1 MQQCQIQYS
10 GYVPKFRIWDMFPNF
25 SPFVASP
32 SPVRSA
38 WTEVSRDANESS
50 RVSKKYE
57 KSAENISEYENSAE
71 NIALQSTLY
80 ERSKHEIKMKKTSR
94 TNVFWIETCRNTR
107 KVLKKYRKQKNLRW
121 CCGECSHPGL
131 EKAPPEFE
139 RVLTDEEEVDCLQ
152 SLIEIEINHQGYSS

>member
-1 MQQCQIQYS
+1 
-10 GYVPKFRIWDMFPNF
+10 MFPNF

-94 TNVFWIETCRNTR
+94 TNVF
-107 KVLKKYRKQKNLRW
+107 
-121 CCGECSHPGL
+121 
-131 EKAPPEFE
+131 
-139 RVLTDEEEVDCLQ
+139 
-152 SLIEIEINHQGYSS
+152 